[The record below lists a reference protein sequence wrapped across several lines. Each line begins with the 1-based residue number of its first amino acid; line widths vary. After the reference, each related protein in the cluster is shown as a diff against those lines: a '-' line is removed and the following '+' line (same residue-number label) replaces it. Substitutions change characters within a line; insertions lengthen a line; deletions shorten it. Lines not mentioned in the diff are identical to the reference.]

1 VPIYEY
7 LCQSCSFKFELKQGI
22 KEDPVATCTRCGKTV
37 NRIIS
42 PPAIM
47 FKGTGWYITDYSDK
61 LKAPAGESPDSA
73 SGPKTETAGGAGS
86 STPTTPTPATTSAS
100 SAPSA
105 SSSSPGG
112 SPKSG

>member
-100 SAPSA
+100 S
-105 SSSSPGG
+105 SSSGG